1 MTDDRHKEPA
11 GNAAPKKRWWTSLL
25 GRRSG
30 GPAAPGRIAEDAWTW
45 LGDDATAIEPNRRR
59 SRRGPKIAAILA
71 CSGLVAGVI
80 AFAAT
85 STGNSGDAQVSALA
99 SPPSGATA
107 TSNATVEPTATAE
120 RTPAGPTPTKLP
132 ATATTA
138 PTPKP
143 PFALAVWDATQAEW
157 QTGDLMLRSTGSSQ
171 GDAIPYL
178 IRIDDAVIDQVYSL
192 NIRYDCDAGQGGG
205 FAFLTD
211 YNRNLTTDPALAA
224 GGPMSA
230 VPYAAVPIQDDPA
243 ITTDEEQGVR
253 LMSLWGAEFGLWPT
267 GPEPTGCDGTKL
279 VGVLLIARSETV
291 YIMWAGQVL
300 APNPTVRFGMEVTID
315 GLPGTARL
323 DAVPGQ

>member
-1 MTDDRHKEPA
+1 MTDDRDKEPA
-11 GNAAPKKRWWTSLL
+11 GNDAPKKRWWTSLP

-30 GPAAPGRIAEDAWTW
+30 GPDAGGGITEDEWTW
-45 LGDDATAIEPNRRR
+45 LGDDATAIEPKRRR
-59 SRRGPKIAAILA
+59 SRLGPKIAGILA
-71 CSGLVAGVI
+71 CSGLVAIVI

-99 SPPSGATA
+99 SPSRSATP

-120 RTPAGPTPTKLP
+120 PTPAGPTPTRLP
-132 ATATTA
+132 ATAA

-143 PFALAVWDATQAEW
+143 PFTLAVWDATQAKW
-157 QTGDLMLRSTGSSQ
+157 QTGDLTLRSAGSPQ
-171 GDAIPYL
+171 AGAIPYL
-178 IRIDDAVIDQVYSL
+178 IHIDDVTIDHVYSV

-224 GGPMSA
+224 GGPISA

-253 LMSLWGAEFGLWPT
+253 LMSLWGAEFALWPT
-267 GPEPTGCDGTKL
+267 GPEPTTGCDGTRL
-279 VGVLLIARSETV
+279 VNVRLIARSETV
-291 YIMWAGQVL
+291 YVMWAGQVL
-300 APNPTVRFGMEVTID
+300 APNPAGRFGMEVTID

-323 DAVPGQ
+323 DAVPEQ